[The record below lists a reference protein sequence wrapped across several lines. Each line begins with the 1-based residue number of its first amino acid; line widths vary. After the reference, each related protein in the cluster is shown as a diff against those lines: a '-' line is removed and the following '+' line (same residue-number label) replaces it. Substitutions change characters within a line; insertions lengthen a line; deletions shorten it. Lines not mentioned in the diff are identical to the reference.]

1 MLKNRMMQFL
11 DIQVTIPFCRGD
23 NLTKFTGAEREV
35 LYFQNT
41 IDLHGTPSP
50 VCFTVCSEQQ
60 RLQNSR

>member
-23 NLTKFTGAEREV
+23 NLTKFIGAEREV
-35 LYFQNT
+35 LYFRNAT
-41 IDLHGTPSP
+41 DLQGKPSP

-60 RLQNSR
+60 RLQN